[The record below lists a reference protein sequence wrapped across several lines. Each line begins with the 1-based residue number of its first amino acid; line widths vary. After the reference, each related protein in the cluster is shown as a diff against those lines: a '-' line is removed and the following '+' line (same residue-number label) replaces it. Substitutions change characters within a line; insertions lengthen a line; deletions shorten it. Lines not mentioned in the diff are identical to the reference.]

1 LNIAFHRIAPLVELI
16 WMGMKHS
23 KKSAFKPASSY
34 GQPSLTI
41 CMARVE
47 EQRRLLQ
54 LVKSAVA
61 PEIAAQ
67 IVHTLVSGSR
77 LLVYTHSANWASQ
90 IRFNDRVILNKLQSS
105 GQQKII
111 KLQVK
116 LLMPDSISD
125 SKRHPRLPSA
135 HTVDSVFGNIS
146 THDEDPL
153 AQAMTRLRLLLKKKL
168 DEPLTLESE
177 VNH

>member
-1 LNIAFHRIAPLVELI
+1 
-16 WMGMKHS
+16 MKHS

-34 GQPSLTI
+34 EQRHLTN

-47 EQRRLLQ
+47 EQRRLLRQ
-54 LVKSAVA
+54 VKSAVS

-67 IVHTLVSGSR
+67 IVHALVSGSR

-116 LLMPDSISD
+116 LLMADSIIH

-135 HTVDSVFGNIS
+135 QTVDSVFSNIS
-146 THDEDPL
+146 ANQEDSL
-153 AQAMTRLRLLLKKKL
+153 AQAMIRLGRLLKKKL
-168 DEPLTLESE
+168 DETDSIDDTASQ
-177 VNH
+177 